1 MQLIVAHVKRLDH
14 LKFEFPSHHRS
25 SLLSIVVITT
35 VMWACEMIY
44 MVAEKWQRWW
54 LLGRKEKRMTNGDQ
68 ITANG
73 GHGGRQNY
81 VGDQITA
88 NGGHGGRQNHVCH

>member
-1 MQLIVAHVKRLDH
+1 MVIDQVESGIG
-14 LKFEFPSHHRS
+14 
-25 SLLSIVVITT
+25 VVW
-35 VMWACEMIY
+35 VNFL
-44 MVAEKWQRWW
+44 EKWQRWW

-81 VGDQITA
+81 VF
-88 NGGHGGRQNHVCH
+88 H

>member
-1 MQLIVAHVKRLDH
+1 MAWRLGFGCGD
-14 LKFEFPSHHRS
+14 RS
-25 SLLSIVVITT
+25 SRE
-35 VMWACEMIY
+35 WHRGCEGQFLWL
-44 MVAEKWQRWW
+44 EKWQRWW

-81 VGDQITA
+81 VF
-88 NGGHGGRQNHVCH
+88 H

>member
-1 MQLIVAHVKRLDH
+1 VARGCVGQFLW
-14 LKFEFPSHHRS
+14 L
-25 SLLSIVVITT
+25 
-35 VMWACEMIY
+35 
-44 MVAEKWQRWW
+44 EKWQRWW

-81 VGDQITA
+81 VY
-88 NGGHGGRQNHVCH
+88 H

>member
-1 MQLIVAHVKRLDH
+1 VARGCVGQFLW
-14 LKFEFPSHHRS
+14 L
-25 SLLSIVVITT
+25 
-35 VMWACEMIY
+35 
-44 MVAEKWQRWW
+44 EKWQRWW
-54 LLGRKEKRMTNGDQ
+54 FLGRKEKRMTNGDQ

-88 NGGHGGRQNHVCH
+88 NGGHGGRQNYVYH